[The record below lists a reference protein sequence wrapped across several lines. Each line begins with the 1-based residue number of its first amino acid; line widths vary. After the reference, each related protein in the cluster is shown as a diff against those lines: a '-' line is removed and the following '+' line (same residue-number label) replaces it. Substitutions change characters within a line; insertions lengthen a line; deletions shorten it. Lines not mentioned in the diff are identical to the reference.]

1 MNSSS
6 GIYKITSPSGKI
18 YIGETVNFKKRFDRY
33 KYLQCKNQIKLY
45 NSFIKYGIDNHKFE
59 ILEECEI
66 NELKCRER
74 YYQDIYNVLSEIG
87 MNLKL
92 TSCSELKQVN
102 RKESIEK
109 AKETKLIRKVGIG
122 ENNGMYG
129 KKHSDITKHKISKI
143 LKGMFKGD
151 KNPMFD
157 KKGKDHPAYGTKR
170 SEEYLMKS
178 SIRNLYGNNPM
189 AKIVIDIESG
199 VFYYSASEVA
209 ELFKINKYTLRSKLN
224 GSLKNNTKFIY
235 C

>member
-33 KYLQCKNQIKLY
+33 KSLQCKNQIKLY

-109 AKETKLIRKVGIG
+109 AKETKLIRKAGIG

-151 KNPMFD
+151 KNPMFG

-170 SEEYLMKS
+170 SGEYLMKS

>member
-18 YIGETVNFKKRFDRY
+18 YIGETVNFKRRFDTY
-33 KYLQCKNQIKLY
+33 KSLQCKNQIKPY

-151 KNPMFD
+151 KNPMFG
-157 KKGKDHPAYGTKR
+157 KKGKDHPA
-170 SEEYLMKS
+170 
-178 SIRNLYGNNPM
+178 
-189 AKIVIDIESG
+189 
-199 VFYYSASEVA
+199 
-209 ELFKINKYTLRSKLN
+209 
-224 GSLKNNTKFIY
+224 
-235 C
+235 

>member
-1 MNSSS
+1 MNSNS

-18 YIGETVNFKKRFDRY
+18 YIGETINFEKRFNRY
-33 KYLQCKNQIKLY
+33 KSLQCKKQIKLY
-45 NSFIKYGIDNHKFE
+45 NSFIKYGVDNHNFE

-74 YYQDIYNVLSEIG
+74 YYQDIYNVLSEKG

-92 TSCSELKQVN
+92 TSCSELKQIN
-102 RKESIEK
+102 GNESIEK
-109 AKETKLIRKVGIG
+109 AKETRLSRKIGIG
-122 ENNGMYG
+122 ENNGMFG
-129 KKHSDITKHKISKI
+129 KKHSDITKHKISKK
-143 LKGMFKGD
+143 LKGLFKGD
-151 KNPMFD
+151 KNPMFG

-170 SEEYLMKS
+170 SKEHLIKS
-178 SIRNLYGNNPM
+178 SIRNLHGNNPM
-189 AKIVIDIESG
+189 SKIVIDIESG